1 MIMKLK
7 TKRQLVAVA
16 ATLLTIN
23 FSVAEAARVGPKGL
37 QGAPGARGASGAAGA
52 PGVKGDAGA
61 AGVKGDAGPVGAAGV
76 KGDAGPVG
84 AAGVIGPAGA
94 PGVKGDAGAAGV
106 KGDAGP
112 VGAAGVIGP
121 AGAAGVKG
129 DAGAVGAVGAAGVKG
144 DAGAAGASG
153 AVGTQGAV
161 GAAGV
166 KGDAGAVG
174 AAGAAGAKGDAGPAG
189 AAGASG
195 AVGAPG
201 ARGVAG
207 TNGSSFIYSRTCGV
221 GGTDACKIGSVGPG
235 GGWIFFVD
243 YNEQYSGF
251 NYLEAAPTD
260 ISAVNWCSDTVTS
273 IGAVADWSANAV
285 GAGQA
290 NTRAMTV
297 AGACTSGA
305 ANSRQAGVSS
315 FANGYYW
322 SSTESSSDDA
332 WGQGFDS
339 GVQDYGGK
347 NYTLPIR
354 AVRAF

>member
-7 TKRQLVAVA
+7 TQRQLVAVA

-37 QGAPGARGASGAAGA
+37 QGAPGARGASGAAGTQGA
-52 PGVKGDAGA
+52 VGA

-84 AAGVIGPAGA
+84 AAGV
-94 PGVKGDAGAAGV
+94 
-106 KGDAGP
+106 
-112 VGAAGVIGP
+112 
-121 AGAAGVKG
+121 
-129 DAGAVGAVGAAGVKG
+129 KG

-153 AVGTQGAV
+153 A
-161 GAAGV
+161 
-166 KGDAGAVG
+166 AGAT
-174 AAGAAGAKGDAGPAG
+174 
-189 AAGASG
+189 
-195 AVGAPG
+195 G

-243 YNEQYSGF
+243 YNEQYSDF

-305 ANSRQAGVSS
+305 ANSAKAYFTPTTQAGDWFLGSEGEMMLMYTNLRQAGVSS

-322 SSTESSSDDA
+322 SSTESNSDDA
-332 WGQGFDS
+332 WGQGFGS

-347 NYTLPIR
+347 SYTLPIR

>member
-7 TKRQLVAVA
+7 TQRQLVAVA

-37 QGAPGARGASGAAGA
+37 QGAPGARGASGAAGTQGA
-52 PGVKGDAGA
+52 VGA

-84 AAGVIGPAGA
+84 AAGV
-94 PGVKGDAGAAGV
+94 
-106 KGDAGP
+106 
-112 VGAAGVIGP
+112 
-121 AGAAGVKG
+121 
-129 DAGAVGAVGAAGVKG
+129 KG

-153 AVGTQGAV
+153 A
-161 GAAGV
+161 
-166 KGDAGAVG
+166 AGAT
-174 AAGAAGAKGDAGPAG
+174 
-189 AAGASG
+189 
-195 AVGAPG
+195 G

-305 ANSRQAGVSS
+305 ANSAKAYFTPTTQAGDWFLGSEGEMMLMYTNLRQAGVSS

-322 SSTESSSDDA
+322 SSTESNSDDA

-347 NYTLPIR
+347 SYTLPIR

>member
-23 FSVAEAARVGPKGL
+23 FSVAEAARVGPTGL

-52 PGVKGDAGA
+52 PGARGASGA
-61 AGVKGDAGPVGAAGV
+61 AGTQGAVGA
-76 KGDAGPVG
+76 
-84 AAGVIGPAGA
+84 
-94 PGVKGDAGAAGV
+94 
-106 KGDAGP
+106 
-112 VGAAGVIGP
+112 

-129 DAGAVGAVGAAGVKG
+129 DAGARGAV
-144 DAGAAGASG
+144 
-153 AVGTQGAV
+153 
-161 GAAGV
+161 
-166 KGDAGAVG
+166 
-174 AAGAAGAKGDAGPAG
+174 GAKGDAGPAG

-195 AVGAPG
+195 AAGALG

-207 TNGSSFIYSRTCGV
+207 TNGSSFIYSMTCGV

-305 ANSRQAGVSS
+305 ANSAKAYFTPTTQAGDWFLGSEGEMMLMYTNLRQAGVGS
-315 FANGYYW
+315 FPRRVA
-322 SSTESSSDDA
+322 
-332 WGQGFDS
+332 
-339 GVQDYGGK
+339 
-347 NYTLPIR
+347 YTLNHS
-354 AVRAF
+354 

>member
-1 MIMKLK
+1 MKLK
-7 TKRQLVAVA
+7 TQRQLVAVA

-37 QGAPGARGASGAAGA
+37 QGAPGARGASGAAGTQGA
-52 PGVKGDAGA
+52 VGA

-76 KGDAGPVG
+76 KGDAG
-84 AAGVIGPAGA
+84 AAGAV
-94 PGVKGDAGAAGV
+94 GAAGV

-112 VGAAGVIGP
+112 
-121 AGAAGVKG
+121 AGVKG
-129 DAGAVGAVGAAGVKG
+129 DAGAVGVKGDAGAVGAAGVKGDAGPAGVKG

-153 AVGTQGAV
+153 AA
-161 GAAGV
+161 
-166 KGDAGAVG
+166 
-174 AAGAAGAKGDAGPAG
+174 
-189 AAGASG
+189 
-195 AVGAPG
+195 GAPG

-207 TNGSSFIYSRTCGV
+207 TNGSSFIYSMTCGV

-305 ANSRQAGVSS
+305 ANSAKAYFTPTTQAGDWFLGSEGEMMLMYTNLRQAGVSS

-322 SSTESSSDDA
+322 SSTESNSDDA

-347 NYTLPIR
+347 SYTLPIR

>member
-23 FSVAEAARVGPKGL
+23 FSVAEAARVGPTGL

-52 PGVKGDAGA
+52 PGARGASGAAGTQGTQGAVGA

-84 AAGVIGPAGA
+84 AAGV
-94 PGVKGDAGAAGV
+94 
-106 KGDAGP
+106 
-112 VGAAGVIGP
+112 
-121 AGAAGVKG
+121 
-129 DAGAVGAVGAAGVKG
+129 KG

-153 AVGTQGAV
+153 A
-161 GAAGV
+161 
-166 KGDAGAVG
+166 AGAT
-174 AAGAAGAKGDAGPAG
+174 
-189 AAGASG
+189 
-195 AVGAPG
+195 G

-305 ANSRQAGVSS
+305 ANSAKAYFTPTTQAGDWFLGSEGEMMLMYTNLRQAGVSS

-322 SSTESSSDDA
+322 SSTESNSDDA

-347 NYTLPIR
+347 SYTLPIR

>member
-1 MIMKLK
+1 MKLK
-7 TKRQLVAVA
+7 TQRQLVAVA

-37 QGAPGARGASGAAGA
+37 QGAPGARGASGAAGTQGA
-52 PGVKGDAGA
+52 VGA

-84 AAGVIGPAGA
+84 AAGV
-94 PGVKGDAGAAGV
+94 
-106 KGDAGP
+106 
-112 VGAAGVIGP
+112 
-121 AGAAGVKG
+121 
-129 DAGAVGAVGAAGVKG
+129 KG

-153 AVGTQGAV
+153 A
-161 GAAGV
+161 
-166 KGDAGAVG
+166 AGAT
-174 AAGAAGAKGDAGPAG
+174 
-189 AAGASG
+189 
-195 AVGAPG
+195 G

-243 YNEQYSGF
+243 YNEQYSDF

-305 ANSRQAGVSS
+305 ANSAKAYFTPTTQAGDWFLGSEGEMMLMYTNLRQAGVSS

-322 SSTESSSDDA
+322 SSTESNSDDA

-347 NYTLPIR
+347 SYTLPIR

>member
-1 MIMKLK
+1 MKLK

-37 QGAPGARGASGAAGA
+37 QGAPGARGASGAAGTQGA
-52 PGVKGDAGA
+52 VGA

-76 KGDAGPVG
+76 KGDAG
-84 AAGVIGPAGA
+84 
-94 PGVKGDAGAAGV
+94 
-106 KGDAGP
+106 
-112 VGAAGVIGP
+112 
-121 AGAAGVKG
+121 
-129 DAGAVGAVGAAGVKG
+129 
-144 DAGAAGASG
+144 AAGASG
-153 AVGTQGAV
+153 A
-161 GAAGV
+161 
-166 KGDAGAVG
+166 AGAT
-174 AAGAAGAKGDAGPAG
+174 
-189 AAGASG
+189 
-195 AVGAPG
+195 G

-243 YNEQYSGF
+243 YNEQYSDF

-305 ANSRQAGVSS
+305 ANSAKAYFTPTTQAGDWFLGSEGEMMLMYTNLRQAGVSS

-322 SSTESSSDDA
+322 SSTESNSDDA

-347 NYTLPIR
+347 SYTLPIR

>member
-37 QGAPGARGASGAAGA
+37 QGAPGARGASGAAGTQGA
-52 PGVKGDAGA
+52 VGA

-84 AAGVIGPAGA
+84 AAGV
-94 PGVKGDAGAAGV
+94 
-106 KGDAGP
+106 
-112 VGAAGVIGP
+112 
-121 AGAAGVKG
+121 
-129 DAGAVGAVGAAGVKG
+129 KG

-153 AVGTQGAV
+153 A
-161 GAAGV
+161 
-166 KGDAGAVG
+166 AGAT
-174 AAGAAGAKGDAGPAG
+174 
-189 AAGASG
+189 
-195 AVGAPG
+195 G

-243 YNEQYSGF
+243 YNEQYSDF

-305 ANSRQAGVSS
+305 ANSAKAYFTPTTQAGDWFLGSEGEMMLMYTNLRQAGVSS

-322 SSTESSSDDA
+322 SSTESNSDDA

-347 NYTLPIR
+347 SYTLPIR

>member
-1 MIMKLK
+1 M
-7 TKRQLVAVA
+7 TTTDA
-16 ATLLTIN
+16 
-23 FSVAEAARVGPKGL
+23 GPV
-37 QGAPGARGASGAAGA
+37 GAAGVKGDA
-52 PGVKGDAGA
+52 GPGGAAGVKGGAGPVGAAGVKGDAGAVGAAGVKGDAGPVGAAGVKGGAGPVGAAGVKGDAGA

-84 AAGVIGPAGA
+84 AAGVKGA
-94 PGVKGDAGAAGV
+94 
-106 KGDAGP
+106 
-112 VGAAGVIGP
+112 
-121 AGAAGVKG
+121 
-129 DAGAVGAVGAAGVKG
+129 KG

-153 AVGTQGAV
+153 AA
-161 GAAGV
+161 
-166 KGDAGAVG
+166 
-174 AAGAAGAKGDAGPAG
+174 
-189 AAGASG
+189 
-195 AVGAPG
+195 GAPG

-305 ANSRQAGVSS
+305 ANSAKAYFTPTTQAGDWFLGSEGEMMLMYTNLRQAGVSS

-322 SSTESSSDDA
+322 SSTESNSDDA

-347 NYTLPIR
+347 SYTLPIR

>member
-23 FSVAEAARVGPKGL
+23 FSVAEAARVSLKGT
-37 QGAPGARGASGAAGA
+37 QG
-52 PGVKGDAGA
+52 V
-61 AGVKGDAGPVGAAGV
+61 VGAA
-76 KGDAGPVG
+76 
-84 AAGVIGPAGA
+84 
-94 PGVKGDAGAAGV
+94 
-106 KGDAGP
+106 
-112 VGAAGVIGP
+112 
-121 AGAAGVKG
+121 
-129 DAGAVGAVGAAGVKG
+129 GAAGVKG
-144 DAGAAGASG
+144 DAGAAGA
-153 AVGTQGAV
+153 
-161 GAAGV
+161 AGV
-166 KGDAGAVG
+166 KGDAGAAGAVG
-174 AAGAAGAKGDAGPAG
+174 AKGDAGPAGAVGAVGAVGAKGDAGEAGAKGDAGPAG
-189 AAGASG
+189 PAGTVGAAGVA
-195 AVGAPG
+195 
-201 ARGVAG
+201 GVKGDAGPAG
-207 TNGSSFIYSRTCGV
+207 TNGSSFIYSMTCGV

-273 IGAVADWSANAV
+273 IGAVADRSANAV

-297 AGACTSGA
+297 AGACVSGA
-305 ANSRQAGVSS
+305 ANSAKAYFTPTTQAGDWFLGSEGEMMLMYTNLRQAGVSS

-322 SSTESSSDDA
+322 SSTESNSDDA

-347 NYTLPIR
+347 SYTLPIR

>member
-1 MIMKLK
+1 MKLK

-37 QGAPGARGASGAAGA
+37 QGAPGARGASGAAGTQGA
-52 PGVKGDAGA
+52 VGA

-84 AAGVIGPAGA
+84 AAGV
-94 PGVKGDAGAAGV
+94 
-106 KGDAGP
+106 
-112 VGAAGVIGP
+112 
-121 AGAAGVKG
+121 
-129 DAGAVGAVGAAGVKG
+129 KG

-153 AVGTQGAV
+153 A
-161 GAAGV
+161 
-166 KGDAGAVG
+166 AGAT
-174 AAGAAGAKGDAGPAG
+174 
-189 AAGASG
+189 
-195 AVGAPG
+195 G

-243 YNEQYSGF
+243 YNEQYSDF

-305 ANSRQAGVSS
+305 ANSAKAYFTSTTQAGDWFLGSEGEMMLMYTNLRQAGVSS

-322 SSTESSSDDA
+322 SSTESNSDDA

-347 NYTLPIR
+347 SYTLPIR

>member
-1 MIMKLK
+1 MKLK

-37 QGAPGARGASGAAGA
+37 QGAPGARGASGAAGTQGA
-52 PGVKGDAGA
+52 VGA

-84 AAGVIGPAGA
+84 AAGV
-94 PGVKGDAGAAGV
+94 
-106 KGDAGP
+106 
-112 VGAAGVIGP
+112 
-121 AGAAGVKG
+121 
-129 DAGAVGAVGAAGVKG
+129 KG

-153 AVGTQGAV
+153 A
-161 GAAGV
+161 
-166 KGDAGAVG
+166 AGAT
-174 AAGAAGAKGDAGPAG
+174 
-189 AAGASG
+189 
-195 AVGAPG
+195 G

-243 YNEQYSGF
+243 YNEQYSDF

-305 ANSRQAGVSS
+305 ANSAKAYFTPTTQAGDWFLGSEGEMMLMYTNLRQAGVSS

-322 SSTESSSDDA
+322 SSTESNSDDA

-347 NYTLPIR
+347 SYTLPIR

>member
-23 FSVAEAARVGPKGL
+23 FSVAEAARVGPTGL

-52 PGVKGDAGA
+52 PGARGARGASGA
-61 AGVKGDAGPVGAAGV
+61 AGTQGAVGA
-76 KGDAGPVG
+76 
-84 AAGVIGPAGA
+84 
-94 PGVKGDAGAAGV
+94 
-106 KGDAGP
+106 
-112 VGAAGVIGP
+112 

-129 DAGAVGAVGAAGVKG
+129 DAGAVGAVGAAG
-144 DAGAAGASG
+144 
-153 AVGTQGAV
+153 
-161 GAAGV
+161 AAGV
-166 KGDAGAVG
+166 KGDAG
-174 AAGAAGAKGDAGPAG
+174 P
-189 AAGASG
+189 AGASG
-195 AVGAPG
+195 AAGALG

-207 TNGSSFIYSRTCGV
+207 TNGSSFIYSMTCGV

-305 ANSRQAGVSS
+305 ANSAKAYFTPTTQAGDWFLGSEGEMMLMYTNLRQAGVSS

-322 SSTESSSDDA
+322 SSTESNSDDA

-347 NYTLPIR
+347 SYTLPIR

>member
-1 MIMKLK
+1 MKLK

-23 FSVAEAARVGPKGL
+23 LSLAEAARVGPTGL
-37 QGAPGARGASGAAGA
+37 QGAPGARGAPGAAGA
-52 PGVKGDAGA
+52 PGVR
-61 AGVKGDAGPVGAAGV
+61 
-76 KGDAGPVG
+76 
-84 AAGVIGPAGA
+84 
-94 PGVKGDAGAAGV
+94 
-106 KGDAGP
+106 
-112 VGAAGVIGP
+112 
-121 AGAAGVKG
+121 
-129 DAGAVGAVGAAGVKG
+129 
-144 DAGAAGASG
+144 GASG
-153 AVGTQGAV
+153 AA
-161 GAAGV
+161 
-166 KGDAGAVG
+166 
-174 AAGAAGAKGDAGPAG
+174 
-189 AAGASG
+189 
-195 AVGAPG
+195 GAPG

-290 NTRAMTV
+290 NTTAMTV

-305 ANSRQAGVSS
+305 ANSAKAYFTPTTQAGDWFLGSEGEMMLMYTNLRQAGVSS

-322 SSTESSSDDA
+322 SSTESNSDDA

-347 NYTLPIR
+347 SYTLPIR

>member
-1 MIMKLK
+1 MKLK

-23 FSVAEAARVGPKGL
+23 FSVAEAARVGPTGL

-52 PGVKGDAGA
+52 PGARGASGA
-61 AGVKGDAGPVGAAGV
+61 AGTQGAVGA
-76 KGDAGPVG
+76 
-84 AAGVIGPAGA
+84 
-94 PGVKGDAGAAGV
+94 
-106 KGDAGP
+106 
-112 VGAAGVIGP
+112 

-129 DAGAVGAVGAAGVKG
+129 DAGARGAVGAKG
-144 DAGAAGASG
+144 DAGAAGAAG
-153 AVGTQGAV
+153 AAGTQGAV

-166 KGDAGAVG
+166 KGDAG
-174 AAGAAGAKGDAGPAG
+174 PAG

-195 AVGAPG
+195 AAGALG

-207 TNGSSFIYSRTCGV
+207 TNGSSFIYSMTCGV

-290 NTRAMTV
+290 NTTAMTV

-305 ANSRQAGVSS
+305 ANSAKAYFTPTIQAGDWFLGSEGEMMLMYTNLRQAGVSS

-322 SSTESSSDDA
+322 SSTESNSDDA

-347 NYTLPIR
+347 STTLPIR